1 VSARGRKRRSPGE
14 GGAYSYKTR
23 EGPRWYWKAVI
34 TKADGSRKP
43 VVRRGYL
50 TRAAALAGMREALG
64 ESERGEFIDP
74 SRQLLGGYLD
84 EWLAGLRL
92 EASTI
97 ASYRIIIRCHVKPYI
112 GDVPLASLT
121 TARIDALY
129 RQLEREGRR
138 DTKGELAG
146 KGLGLSTVRYVHTV
160 LSAALAAAVS
170 AGQLRANPA
179 AKAHPPTGKQVK
191 AQQREMHPWTTGQL
205 AAFLGWSKE
214 HSSYHVLWLVLAMTG
229 MRRGEALGLRWRDVD
244 LDAGTIAVR
253 RGARMIRYKGEP
265 GEVHEGP
272 TKGHKARVVDVDAA
286 TVAVLRGWRRE
297 RGTMALQ
304 LARDDALVFGTIEN
318 GLRNPEHVSQT
329 FKAAVARCRRAL
341 GDGALPMIRLHDLR
355 HTHAT
360 LLLAAGKRVEV
371 VSERLGHASPMIT
384 LTVYAHVRPGDQ
396 RDAAEVLASLLRQG
410 Q

>member
-1 VSARGRKRRSPGE
+1 
-14 GGAYSYKTR
+14 
-23 EGPRWYWKAVI
+23 
-34 TKADGSRKP
+34 

-64 ESERGEFIDP
+64 ESERGEFVDP
-74 SRQLLGGYLD
+74 SRQVLGGYLD

-179 AKAHPPTGKQVK
+179 ARAHPPTGKQVK
-191 AQQREMHPWTTGQL
+191 AQQREMQPWTAGQL

-265 GEVHEGP
+265 GEIHEGP
-272 TKGHKARVVDVDAA
+272 TKGHKARGLMLTPPRWPSCAA
-286 TVAVLRGWRRE
+286 GAGSAARWLSSSPATTPWCSAPSRTGSATPSMSPRRSRPRWR
-297 RGTMALQ
+297 AAA
-304 LARDDALVFGTIEN
+304 ARSAT
-318 GLRNPEHVSQT
+318 
-329 FKAAVARCRRAL
+329 ARCL
-341 GDGALPMIRLHDLR
+341 
-355 HTHAT
+355 
-360 LLLAAGKRVEV
+360 
-371 VSERLGHASPMIT
+371 
-384 LTVYAHVRPGDQ
+384 
-396 RDAAEVLASLLRQG
+396 
-410 Q
+410 

>member
-1 VSARGRKRRSPGE
+1 MSAEGRKRRSPGE

-34 TKADGSRKP
+34 TKADGTRKP

-50 TRAAALAGMREALG
+50 TKAAALAGMREALG
-64 ESERGEFIDP
+64 ESERGEFVDP
-74 SRQLLGGYLD
+74 SRQLLGGYLRRVASRPA
-84 EWLAGLRL
+84 AGGVHV
-92 EASTI
+92 

-138 DTKGELAG
+138 NTKGERRGRACRPV
-146 KGLGLSTVRYVHTV
+146 TVRYVHTV
-160 LSAALAAAVS
+160 LSAALTAAVD
-170 AGQLRANPA
+170 AGQLRRQPGSESAPA
-179 AKAHPPTGKQVK
+179 DREAGEAAARCTRGPP
-191 AQQREMHPWTTGQL
+191 AQL

-265 GEVHEGP
+265 G
-272 TKGHKARVVDVDAA
+272 
-286 TVAVLRGWRRE
+286 
-297 RGTMALQ
+297 
-304 LARDDALVFGTIEN
+304 
-318 GLRNPEHVSQT
+318 
-329 FKAAVARCRRAL
+329 
-341 GDGALPMIRLHDLR
+341 
-355 HTHAT
+355 
-360 LLLAAGKRVEV
+360 
-371 VSERLGHASPMIT
+371 
-384 LTVYAHVRPGDQ
+384 
-396 RDAAEVLASLLRQG
+396 
-410 Q
+410 